1 MRFYGFAHFV
11 IILLVPVVLVIAL
24 VVYVV
29 FEGGFAQIPSMG
41 GNQSGQIIPIKSP
54 STTTDDKKVYTDS
67 DLGFKVETP
76 TTWQSLKG
84 PCEEIIVAF
93 TSSDQALYDYVST
106 QGWGSKEDLEA
117 VVEQISKNPSLSSQ
131 ILFNLDNFKK
141 EDYLILGPQSEGEI
155 NSLFVK
161 SDNGY
166 FDITVWA
173 TDQRSA
179 LSSSCVG
186 DAEYKDVLRSF
197 SLIK

>member
-1 MRFYGFAHFV
+1 MRFSGFAHFL
-11 IILLVPVVLVIAL
+11 IILLVPVILIAAL
-24 VVYVV
+24 VGYVV
-29 FEGGFAQIPSMG
+29 LGGGPMKTPSVG
-41 GNQSGQIIPIKSP
+41 GPSGNIVPLNSP
-54 STTTDDKKVYTDS
+54 SVAGNKKTYTDS

-76 TTWQSLKG
+76 STWQSLKG
-84 PCEEIIVAF
+84 PCEEIIIAF
-93 TSSDQALYDYVST
+93 TSSDQSIYDYVST
-106 QGWGSKEDLEA
+106 QGWGSKEELEA

-141 EDYLILGPQSEGEI
+141 DEYLILGPQAEGEI

-161 SDNGY
+161 ADNGY

>member
-1 MRFYGFAHFV
+1 MRFSGFAHFL
-11 IILLVPVVLVIAL
+11 IILLVPVVLIAAL
-24 VVYVV
+24 VAYVV
-29 FEGGFAQIPSMG
+29 FGEGAIQIPSMG
-41 GNQSGQIIPIKSP
+41 STPSGQIVPLNSP
-54 STTTDDKKVYTDS
+54 STTGDKKVYTDS

-76 TTWQSLKG
+76 STWQSLKG
-84 PCEEIIVAF
+84 PCEEIIIAF
-93 TSSDQALYDYVST
+93 TDSDQSIYDYVST

-117 VVEQISKNPSLSSQ
+117 VVEQISKNPSLKSQ
-131 ILFNLDNFKK
+131 ILFDLSNFKN
-141 EDYLILGPQSEGEI
+141 EDYLILGPQAEGEI